1 MTVQSAKSKHKWV
14 AVAQF
19 RRNLEAPPSQH
30 KSGEAARSSRNIR
43 RSFLYKVMTNGTKT
57 GEDQQSV
64 PRWTNARAL
73 SGKTREALQGK
84 PVQCLLTVCGVKF
97 IFYPN
102 IMWLLKCLPQQSII
116 CPLTCLPQQNIFSSV
131 CLRKTSSHKTIS
143 RKTSHWFNWVY
154 KEIRNFCFTDAENR
168 PPGKVET
175 HGGVRIWV
183 GS

>member
-43 RSFLYKVMTNGTKT
+43 RSFLYKVMTNKDWWRSAKCSKVNQRKSIVR
-57 GEDQQSV
+57 EDQGSI
-64 PRWTNARAL
+64 
-73 SGKTREALQGK
+73 TRQTSAM
-84 PVQCLLTVCGVKF
+84 PPLTVCGVKF

-102 IMWLLKCLPQQSII
+102 IMWLLKWLPQQSII

-143 RKTSHWFNWVY
+143 RKTSHWLNWVY

-183 GS
+183 GC